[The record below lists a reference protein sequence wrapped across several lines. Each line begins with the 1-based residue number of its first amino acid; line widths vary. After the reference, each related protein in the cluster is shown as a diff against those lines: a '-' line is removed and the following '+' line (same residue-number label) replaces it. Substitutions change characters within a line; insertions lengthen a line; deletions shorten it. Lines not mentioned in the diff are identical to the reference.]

1 MSGVRVAR
9 SLVFWVVFCRSLFVL
24 FLLAILITPLV
35 SSSSSYI
42 LHYSRIF
49 IQDYRRFIID
59 LAMLLNYQFD
69 PIHYFCDFKSYF
81 VSKASKN
88 HCLTVVIIATCIT
101 GINIIIF
108 HFVSKSFNC
117 IHRVVVSSIL
127 GGLSS
132 HQPFLNVIWH
142 RSFCFAENTLKVWL
156 NLIANYS
163 ISYV

>member
-1 MSGVRVAR
+1 MVLSGVRVAR

-24 FLLAILITPLV
+24 LSFFFWPFWLPLWYLQTLPTYYITAEYSSKITDGLLLILLCYWIVNLT
-35 SSSSSYI
+35 
-42 LHYSRIF
+42 
-49 IQDYRRFIID
+49 QFII
-59 LAMLLNYQFD
+59 
-69 PIHYFCDFKSYF
+69 S
-81 VSKASKN
+81 VSKASMAKN
-88 HCLTVVIIATCIT
+88 HCLTVVIVATCIT

-132 HQPFLNVIWH
+132 HQPLINVIWH
-142 RSFCFAENTLKVWL
+142 RSFCYAENTLKVWL